1 MANNDYW
8 AYLRNENE
16 LKHYRTKI
24 SEGGSPNG
32 FRKDGSQPV
41 GQKRKG
47 ILDAA
52 GNYIYETTGQ
62 VKKYGTE
69 KVDPAIRKMVG
80 NIRTKVGGAVTNV
93 LNNIRTK
100 ANNVPANFLTKLREK
115 NENRTSYGDMMSPAQ
130 KRAVDRSQRGEWFNP
145 TGGTGGKKLQD
156 QDIIERQDAEERR
169 RRGKARNDANV
180 KKSYMYDEYV
190 NDDRETARA
199 ASKAR
204 NEANTKK
211 AADYEDA
218 ARSDELDAKLK
229 KIAANLPAEIRAAR
243 ERKKKKTT
251 TGTDW
256 FNTWS

>member
-52 GNYIYETTGQ
+52 GNYIYETAGQ
-62 VKKYGTE
+62 AKQYLNNT
-69 KVDPAIRKMVG
+69 VDPAIRKMVG
-80 NIRTKVGGAVTNV
+80 NIRTKVGGVATNV
-93 LNNIRTK
+93 INNIRTK
-100 ANNVPANFLTKLREK
+100 ANNVPANLLTKLREK
-115 NENRTSYGDMMSPAQ
+115 NAGRTSYGDMMSPTQ

-145 TGGTGGKKLQD
+145 TGGTGGKKLID
-156 QDIIERQDAEERR
+156 QDIIEREDRETRR
-169 RRGKARNDANV
+169 AAGLARNDANV

-190 NDDRETARA
+190 NDDREAARA

-211 AADYEDA
+211 AADYEDSV
-218 ARSDELDAKLK
+218 RSDE
-229 KIAANLPAEIRAAR
+229 RAAAKAVA
-243 ERKKKKTT
+243 EQIKAARKKKQQKKAS
-251 TGTDW
+251 TGADW